1 MSTTTQAY
9 LPTTEALKAS
19 LPADVDAEKVA
30 REWLDSFAN
39 AVSSNNVDAILS
51 HIHPDGW
58 WRDAF
63 ALTWDLRTFQGA
75 DKLKQFI
82 QDRVISAKISGVKLE
97 FARVDSPFEDV
108 SWITLQFDFETDIIG
123 GKGLVRLVPTPN
135 GEWKA
140 FLLFTNLEN
149 LKGFPEKTG
158 PNRNFEPNHG
168 KWRDQRNREKE
179 FADGDPEVIVV
190 GGGQSG
196 LDVAARLKHIGVSNL
211 VIEKQGRIGDQWR
224 NRYAALCLHDPVCK
238 SLLMSHCFLL
248 YMLNGIF

>member
-1 MSTTTQAY
+1 MSTATQAY